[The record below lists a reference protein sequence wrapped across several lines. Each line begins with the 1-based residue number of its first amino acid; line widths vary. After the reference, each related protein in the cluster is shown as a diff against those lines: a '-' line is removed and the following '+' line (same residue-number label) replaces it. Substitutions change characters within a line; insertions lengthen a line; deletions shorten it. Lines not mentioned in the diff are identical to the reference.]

1 MYHGT
6 HPARVYRGSRARV
19 RRIRLRGND
28 SLPLVWIAL
37 TIIVVSLILIARLAR
52 TRDGSET
59 RPGLLIQDRH
69 AGVDSL
75 PSR

>member
-6 HPARVYRGSRARV
+6 RPAMVYRGSRARL
-19 RRIRLRGND
+19 RRIRLRGNG

-52 TRDGSET
+52 SDGSET